1 MSLTGIPS
9 KADLSDL
16 IAQVL
21 AGVKTLEENET
32 ASLQSAFEAELA
44 KAFAGAS
51 TEIAAL
57 QKAVDE
63 AIDRVKVEITDPFL
77 AEIAGWRAMLSRV
90 NLTPPVDITAQKPQ
104 T

>member
-1 MSLTGIPS
+1 MSFLVPS
-9 KADLSDL
+9 ADQLSAL
-16 IAQVL
+16 VAQVL
-21 AGVKTLEENET
+21 AGVPTLEDHET
-32 ASLQSAFEAELA
+32 ASLQAAFEAELA